1 MREKLLLVIALAFVQ
16 LNMLAQTQEHS
27 DNPLVIIDGMEI
39 NDSILQVSQTEML

>member
-27 DNPLVIIDGMEI
+27 DNPLA
-39 NDSILQVSQTEML
+39 VSYTHLTTESSPLLAEN